1 MREEQFW
8 EECLVTKHR
17 KKERLPF
24 RKIAPNMITSGNLL
38 CGMMGLILLFHGRP
52 GPASWLV
59 FIAVFFDFM
68 DGRIARRLGGG
79 SQFGLEFDS
88 LADVVSFGV
97 VPAMIMYTEYAS
109 TLGVAGVLAASFF
122 ALCGALRLARFNVV
136 HMPGPFQGLPIPA
149 GGLFL
154 ASIVLAGV
162 PLHPLAA
169 AFFCLATGALMISSV
184 PYGSLKGLRKE
195 QGDRRKFL
203 FIACIVAASVF
214 SLKAGAP
221 LAVMSVYIVSGL
233 VGFDWEK
240 WLSRPDGDEDIAEK
254 NV

>member
-52 GPASWLV
+52 GGLWLV

-88 LADVVSFGV
+88 PADVVVS
-97 VPAMIMYTEYAS
+97 
-109 TLGVAGVLAASFF
+109 
-122 ALCGALRLARFNVV
+122 ALS
-136 HMPGPFQGLPIPA
+136 PQ
-149 GGLFL
+149 
-154 ASIVLAGV
+154 
-162 PLHPLAA
+162 
-169 AFFCLATGALMISSV
+169 
-184 PYGSLKGLRKE
+184 
-195 QGDRRKFL
+195 
-203 FIACIVAASVF
+203 
-214 SLKAGAP
+214 
-221 LAVMSVYIVSGL
+221 
-233 VGFDWEK
+233 
-240 WLSRPDGDEDIAEK
+240 
-254 NV
+254 